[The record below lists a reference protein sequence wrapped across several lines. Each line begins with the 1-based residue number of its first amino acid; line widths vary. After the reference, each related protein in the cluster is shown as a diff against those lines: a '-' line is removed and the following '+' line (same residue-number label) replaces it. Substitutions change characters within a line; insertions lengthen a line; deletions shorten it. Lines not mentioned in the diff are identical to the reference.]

1 MESVSVGALN
11 VLQQIRLLARQRRLD
26 VGRCCVLALRAA
38 PWLVFGPITGVLS
51 ERALRC
57 YRQGDRVLAILY
69 VILNVSIL
77 IAIPSLTAALAVQ
90 AR

>member
-1 MESVSVGALN
+1 MGAFN
-11 VLQQIRLLARQRRLD
+11 VWQQIGGLARRPRPD
-26 VGRCCVLALRAA
+26 VGRSCVMALRVA
-38 PWLVFGPITGVLS
+38 PWLVFGPITGALS

-57 YRQGDRVLAILY
+57 YRNGDRVLAGLY

-90 AR
+90 GR

>member
-1 MESVSVGALN
+1 MLRQFHV
-11 VLQQIRLLARQRRLD
+11 LARPPKVD
-26 VGRCCVLALRAA
+26 VGKSCVLALRVA

-57 YRQGDRVLAILY
+57 YHDGDRVLAVLY

-77 IAIPSLTAALAVQ
+77 VAIPSLTAALAE
-90 AR
+90 

>member
-1 MESVSVGALN
+1 MN
-11 VLQQIRLLARQRRLD
+11 WLQQIRLPLGQQRSAL
-26 VGRCCVLALRAA
+26 GRYCLLALRAA

-57 YRQGDRVLAILY
+57 YRRGDRVLAVLY

-77 IAIPSLTAALAVQ
+77 IAIPSLTAALATQ
-90 AR
+90 GR

>member
-1 MESVSVGALN
+1 M
-11 VLQQIRLLARQRRLD
+11 
-26 VGRCCVLALRAA
+26 ALRVA
-38 PWLVFGPITGVLS
+38 PWFVFGPITGVLS

-57 YRQGDRVLAILY
+57 YRNGDRVLAVLY

-77 IAIPSLTAALAVQ
+77 IAIPSLTAALAVK